1 MTFRYFLKAKFL
13 KLPFRI
19 CSHNARI
26 LFTLYIL
33 KCSKAVSG
41 WMGMG
46 MEISVS
52 TFSKSTGAN
61 KDGGTPHIC
70 RISFLKRKIEESSIF
85 LPPRSSASRWLRVW
99 TLYGEWVRVVAIKS
113 SKRVSAKVVSTPLG
127 AACRAPD
134 KVTPC
139 PPCSPCPLEGVS
151 CPTVAKKR

>member
-61 KDGGTPHIC
+61 KDGGTPHIYTYMQNQFSEKKD
-70 RISFLKRKIEESSIF
+70 R
-85 LPPRSSASRWLRVW
+85 
-99 TLYGEWVRVVAIKS
+99 RVVYLSPTSIISIQVVESVDIVRRVGESGCNQKLKESFSKS
-113 SKRVSAKVVSTPLG
+113 CLNPPEGCL
-127 AACRAPD
+127 
-134 KVTPC
+134 PC
-139 PPCSPCPLEGVS
+139 
-151 CPTVAKKR
+151 TR